1 MVVFVLGCLLGL
13 VAIIGVLVAA
23 TSGGDA
29 DRLGGGIVVAIVA
42 GLLGAGAIVADSHVS
57 VDANT
62 VAIIQEFGKPVGD
75 PAGPG
80 WNWTAPWA
88 TASVIDTK
96 VQNTARLA
104 GDKGDTAGADCV
116 KVNFKDNAS
125 ACADITISYR
135 VSSENAVKLWKN
147 YTSLDDARDKLL
159 RPATD
164 AAAREVYGSFT
175 SLDVIDGSKQSAITD
190 GITGS
195 LRAKLASSG
204 LDLVSVSPG
213 QIHLSDSA
221 QANLDKLRNA
231 QVETQVAQ
239 QTLAKNQAL
248 AAANNALNASLTDGI
263 KFEDC
268 LKVAE
273 EIKTV
278 GFSCTGSGSNM
289 LLNVSGSNK

>member
-1 MVVFVLGCLLGL
+1 MAIFIVGCLVLL
-13 VAIIGVLVAA
+13 VAVIGVLVAIF
-23 TSGGDA
+23 SGGND
-29 DRLGGGIVVAIVA
+29 DMLGGGIATAVIA
-42 GLLGAGAIVADSHVS
+42 GLLGAGIIVMDSHVS

-104 GDKGDTAGADCV
+104 GSGGDTANADCV

-125 ACADITISYR
+125 ACADIQISYR

-147 YTSLDDARDKLL
+147 YNSLDDARDKLL

-164 AAAREVYGSFT
+164 TAAREVYGQFT
-175 SLDVIDGSKQSAITD
+175 SLDVIDGSKQAAITD
-190 GITGS
+190 GITNS

-221 QANLDKLRNA
+221 QKNLDTLRDA
-231 QVETQVAQ
+231 QVQTQVAQ
-239 QTLAKNQAL
+239 QTLARNQAL

-263 KFEDC
+263 RFEDC
-268 LKVAE
+268 LKVAQD
-273 EIKTV
+273 IKTV

-289 LLNVSGSNK
+289 LLSVNGSNK

>member
-1 MVVFVLGCLLGL
+1 MAIFILGCLLGL
-13 VAIIGVLVAA
+13 VAVIGVLAA
-23 TSGGDA
+23 LFSGGNEDM
-29 DRLGGGIVVAIVA
+29 LGGGVAVALIAGILSAGVIVV
-42 GLLGAGAIVADSHVS
+42 DSHVS

-80 WNWTAPWA
+80 WHWTAPWA
-88 TASVIDTK
+88 SASVIDTR

-104 GDKGDTAGADCV
+104 GKQGDTADMDCV

-125 ACADITISYR
+125 ACADISISYG
-135 VSSENAVKLWKN
+135 VSPENAVKLWNN
-147 YTSLDDARDKLL
+147 YTSLDDAQTKLL

-164 AAAREVYGSFT
+164 SAAREVYGSFT
-175 SLDVIDGSKQSAITD
+175 SLDVIDGSKQAELTN
-190 GITGS
+190 GITSS
-195 LRAKLASSG
+195 LRAKLATSG
-204 LDLVSVSPG
+204 LEVVLVSPG

-268 LKVAE
+268 LKVAQ

>member
-1 MVVFVLGCLLGL
+1 MVGFIIGIVLLL
-13 VAIIGVLVAA
+13 VAVVCVI
-23 TSGGDA
+23 
-29 DRLGGGIVVAIVA
+29 VAIGASRSEDKMGASAIAVV
-42 GLLGAGAIVADSHVS
+42 LIFLGVGAIVIDSHVS
-57 VDANT
+57 VEANT

-88 TASVIDTK
+88 SASVIDTK
-96 VQNTARLA
+96 VQTTARLA

-125 ACADITISYR
+125 ACADITVSYR

-147 YTSLDDARDKLL
+147 YTSLDAARDNLL
-159 RPATD
+159 RPLTD
-164 AAAREVYGSFT
+164 NAAREVYGEFT
-175 SLDVIDGSKQSAITD
+175 SLDVIDGSKQAAITD
-190 GITGS
+190 GITAS
-195 LRAKLASSG
+195 LKAKINASG
-204 LDLVSVSPG
+204 LEVVSVAPG

-268 LKVAE
+268 LKIAA

>member
-1 MVVFVLGCLLGL
+1 MGVFILGCILGL
-13 VAIIGVLVAA
+13 IALVGLLVAL
-23 TSGGDA
+23 TSNGDS
-29 DRLGGGIVVAIVA
+29 DRLGGGTVVTLVA
-42 GLLGAGAIVADSHVS
+42 GLLSAGTIVLASHVS

-88 TASVIDTK
+88 SASVIDTR

-104 GDKGDTAGADCV
+104 GKQGDTSDADCV

-135 VSSENAVKLWKN
+135 ISKENAVREWNN
-147 YTSLDDARDKLL
+147 YPTLDDAQIKLL

-164 AAAREVYGSFT
+164 SAAREVYGSFT
-175 SLDVIDGSKQSAITD
+175 SLDVIDGSKQAAITD
-190 GITGS
+190 GITNS
-195 LRAKLASSG
+195 LKAKLASSG

-268 LKVAE
+268 LKVAQD
-273 EIKTV
+273 IKTV
-278 GFSCTGSGSNM
+278 GFSCTGSGSGV
-289 LLNVSGSNK
+289 LLNVNGSNK

>member
-1 MVVFVLGCLLGL
+1 MVGFVIGIILLLIAVVAAL
-13 VAIIGVLVAA
+13 VAIG
-23 TSGGDA
+23 TRDSA
-29 DRLGGGIVVAIVA
+29 DK
-42 GLLGAGAIVADSHVS
+42 LGAAAIAAVLTLVGVGAIVVDSHVS

-62 VAIIQEFGKPVGD
+62 VAIIQEFGKPVGN

-88 TASVIDTK
+88 TSSVIDTR

-125 ACADITISYR
+125 ACTDITISYR
-135 VSSENAVKLWKN
+135 VSAENAVKLWKN
-147 YTSLDDARDKLL
+147 WTSLDDARDKLL

-164 AAAREVYGSFT
+164 SAAREVYGEYA

-190 GITGS
+190 GITNS
-195 LRAKLASSG
+195 LRAKLSSSG

-221 QANLDKLRNA
+221 QANLDRLRNA
-231 QVETQVAQ
+231 QVDTQVAQ

-268 LKVAE
+268 LKIAA

-289 LLNVSGSNK
+289 LLNVNGSNK

>member
-1 MVVFVLGCLLGL
+1 MVGFIIGIVLLL
-13 VAIIGVLVAA
+13 VAVVCVI
-23 TSGGDA
+23 
-29 DRLGGGIVVAIVA
+29 VAIGASRSEDKMGASAIAVV
-42 GLLGAGAIVADSHVS
+42 LTFLGVGAIIIDSHVS
-57 VDANT
+57 VEANT

-88 TASVIDTK
+88 TSSVIDTK
-96 VQNTARLA
+96 VQTTARLA

-125 ACADITISYR
+125 ACADITVSYR

-147 YTSLDDARDKLL
+147 YTSLDAARDNLL
-159 RPATD
+159 RPLTD
-164 AAAREVYGSFT
+164 NAAREVYGEFT
-175 SLDVIDGSKQSAITD
+175 SLDVIDGSKQAAITD
-190 GITGS
+190 GITAS
-195 LRAKLASSG
+195 LKAKINASG
-204 LDLVSVSPG
+204 LEVVSVAPG

-268 LKVAE
+268 LKTAMD
-273 EIKTV
+273 IKTV

>member
-1 MVVFVLGCLLGL
+1 MAVF
-13 VAIIGVLVAA
+13 IIGIVLLLIA
-23 TSGGDA
+23 
-29 DRLGGGIVVAIVA
+29 VVSIIVA
-42 GLLGAGAIVADSHVS
+42 FGASNYQDRMGAGAIAAVLIFLGVGAIIIDSHVS

-88 TASVIDTK
+88 SASVIDTK

-116 KVNFKDNAS
+116 KVNFKDNAL

-147 YTSLDDARDKLL
+147 WASLDDARDKLL

-164 AAAREVYGSFT
+164 SAAREVYGSFT
-175 SLDVIDGSKQSAITD
+175 SLDVIDGSKQSAVTD
-190 GITGS
+190 GITNS

-268 LKVAE
+268 LRVAQ

-278 GFSCTGSGSNM
+278 GFTCTGSGSNM

>member
-1 MVVFVLGCLLGL
+1 VIAFV
-13 VAIIGVLVAA
+13 IGIVLILIAVVAA
-23 TSGGDA
+23 IAAFGASRSEDKM
-29 DRLGGGIVVAIVA
+29 
-42 GLLGAGAIVADSHVS
+42 GAGAIAAVLIFLGIGAIVLDSHVS

-62 VAIIQEFGKPVGD
+62 VAIIQEFGKPVGN

-96 VQNTARLA
+96 VQTTARLA

-125 ACADITISYR
+125 ACADITVSYR

-164 AAAREVYGSFT
+164 NAAREVYGEYA

-190 GITGS
+190 GITKS
-195 LRAKLASSG
+195 LKAKIDSSG
-204 LDLVSVSPG
+204 LELVSVAPG

-263 KFEDC
+263 RFEDC
-268 LKVAE
+268 LKVAQD
-273 EIKTV
+273 IKTV

>member
-1 MVVFVLGCLLGL
+1 MALFIIGCIFGL
-13 VAIIGVLVAA
+13 VAVIGVIVAV

-29 DRLGGGIVVAIVA
+29 DRLGGGAAVAVLA
-42 GLLGAGAIVADSHVS
+42 GLLAGGIIVMDSHVS

-88 TASVIDTK
+88 SASVIDTR

-104 GDKGDTAGADCV
+104 GKQGDTPDADCV

-135 VSSENAVKLWKN
+135 VSPENAVKLWKN
-147 YTSLDDARDKLL
+147 YTTLDDVQTKLL

-164 AAAREVYGSFT
+164 SAAREVYGSFT

-190 GITGS
+190 GITNS

-204 LDLVSVSPG
+204 LDLVSVAPG

-268 LKVAE
+268 LKVAQD
-273 EIKTV
+273 IKTV

>member
-1 MVVFVLGCLLGL
+1 MIGFIVGIVLILIA
-13 VAIIGVLVAA
+13 VVAA
-23 TSGGDA
+23 LA
-29 DRLGGGIVVAIVA
+29 AIGA
-42 GLLGAGAIVADSHVS
+42 SKSEDKMGAGAIAVVLIFLGVGAIIIDSHVS
-57 VDANT
+57 VEANT

-88 TASVIDTK
+88 TATVIDTR

-135 VSSENAVKLWKN
+135 VSQENAVKEWHN
-147 YTSLDDARDKLL
+147 FPTLDDAKEKLL

-164 AAAREVYGSFT
+164 SAAREVYGQYA

-190 GITGS
+190 GITNS
-195 LRAKLASSG
+195 LRAKLSSSG
-204 LDLVSVSPG
+204 LDLMSVSPG

-221 QANLDKLRNA
+221 QANLDHLRNA

-263 KFEDC
+263 RFEDC
-268 LKVAE
+268 LKIAQ

-278 GFSCTGSGSNM
+278 GFTCTGSGSNM
-289 LLNVSGSNK
+289 LLNVNGSNK

>member
-1 MVVFVLGCLLGL
+1 MGIFVVGCLLGVIAL
-13 VAIIGVLVAA
+13 IGVVVAIGGRDDEGMLV
-23 TSGGDA
+23 GGA
-29 DRLGGGIVVAIVA
+29 VTAIVA
-42 GLLGAGAIVADSHVS
+42 GLLSGGLIIADSHVS

-96 VQNTARLA
+96 VQTTARLA
-104 GDKGDTAGADCV
+104 GDKGDTPGADCV

-135 VSSENAVKLWKN
+135 VSSENAVKLWRN
-147 YTSLDDARDKLL
+147 YSSLDDARDKLL

-164 AAAREVYGSFT
+164 SAAREVYGSFT

-190 GITGS
+190 GITSS

-204 LDLVSVSPG
+204 LDLVSVAPG

-268 LKVAE
+268 LNVARD
-273 EIKTV
+273 IKTV

>member
-1 MVVFVLGCLLGL
+1 MGIFIVGCLLGL
-13 VAIIGVLVAA
+13 VAVIGVLVAA
-23 TSGGDA
+23 TSGGNE
-29 DRLGGGIVVAIVA
+29 DRLGGGIIVGVVAGILSVVAIVM
-42 GLLGAGAIVADSHVS
+42 DSHVS

-96 VQNTARLA
+96 VQTTSRLA

-125 ACADITISYR
+125 ACADITVSYR
-135 VSSENAVKLWKN
+135 VSEQNAVKLWRN
-147 YTSLDDARDKLL
+147 YTSLDAARDNLL
-159 RPATD
+159 RPLTD
-164 AAAREVYGSFT
+164 NAAREVYGEFT
-175 SLDVIDGSKQSAITD
+175 SLDVIDGSKQAAITD
-190 GITGS
+190 GITTS
-195 LRAKLASSG
+195 LKAKINASG
-204 LDLVSVSPG
+204 LEVVSVAPG

-273 EIKTV
+273 NIKTV

>member
-1 MVVFVLGCLLGL
+1 MVVFVIGIILLL
-13 VAIIGVLVAA
+13 IAVVSALAAIGARD
-23 TSGGDA
+23 SA
-29 DRLGGGIVVAIVA
+29 DK
-42 GLLGAGAIVADSHVS
+42 LGAAGIAAVLALVGIGATIVDSHVS

-88 TASVIDTK
+88 TSSVIDTK

-135 VSSENAVKLWKN
+135 VSSENAVKLWRN
-147 YTSLDDARDKLL
+147 WSSLDDARDKLL

-164 AAAREVYGSFT
+164 SAAREVYGSFT
-175 SLDVIDGSKQSAITD
+175 SLDVIDGSKQAAITD

-263 KFEDC
+263 RFEDC
-268 LKVAE
+268 LKIAQD
-273 EIKTV
+273 IKTV

>member
-1 MVVFVLGCLLGL
+1 MIGFIVGIVLILIA
-13 VAIIGVLVAA
+13 VVAA
-23 TSGGDA
+23 IAAVGASRSEDKM
-29 DRLGGGIVVAIVA
+29 
-42 GLLGAGAIVADSHVS
+42 GAGAIAAVLIFLGVGAIIIDSHVS

-88 TASVIDTK
+88 TSSVIDTR

-104 GDKGDTAGADCV
+104 GDKGDTPGADCV

-125 ACADITISYR
+125 ACTDITISYR
-135 VSSENAVKLWKN
+135 VSAENAVKLWKN
-147 YTSLDDARDKLL
+147 WTSLDDARDKLL

-164 AAAREVYGSFT
+164 SAAREIYGEFT

-190 GITGS
+190 GITNS

-263 KFEDC
+263 RFEDC
-268 LKVAE
+268 LKVAS

-278 GFSCTGSGSNM
+278 GFTCTGSGSNV
-289 LLNVSGSNK
+289 LLSVNGSNK

>member
-1 MVVFVLGCLLGL
+1 M
-13 VAIIGVLVAA
+13 IGFIA
-23 TSGGDA
+23 
-29 DRLGGGIVVAIVA
+29 GIVLLLIAAVCAIVA
-42 GLLGAGAIVADSHVS
+42 IGVRDTADKLGTAAIAAVLTFLGAGAIILDSHVS
-57 VDANT
+57 VEANN
-62 VAIIQEFGKPVGD
+62 VGIIQEFGKPVGD
-75 PAGPG
+75 PVGPG

-88 TASVIDTK
+88 SVSMIDTK

-164 AAAREVYGSFT
+164 SAAREVYGSFT
-175 SLDVIDGSKQSAITD
+175 SLDVIDGSKQTGITD
-190 GITGS
+190 GITNS

-263 KFEDC
+263 RFEDC
-268 LKVAE
+268 LKVAQ

-278 GFSCTGSGSNM
+278 GFSCTGSGSNV
-289 LLNVSGSNK
+289 LLNVNGSNK

>member
-1 MVVFVLGCLLGL
+1 MAGFVVGLILALVALASAGAAVIDKQARGGAIL
-13 VAIIGVLVAA
+13 VAIVLGII
-23 TSGGDA
+23 SGST
-29 DRLGGGIVVAIVA
+29 II
-42 GLLGAGAIVADSHVS
+42 ADSHVS
-57 VDANT
+57 VDANN
-62 VAIIQEFGKPVGD
+62 VGIITEFGKPVGD
-75 PAGPG
+75 PVGPG
-80 WNWTAPWA
+80 WTWTAPWA
-88 TASVIDTK
+88 SVTQIPTMI
-96 VQNTARLA
+96 QTTERLA
-104 GDKGDTAGADCV
+104 GDKGDTPGADCV

-125 ACADITISYR
+125 ACADITIAVR
-135 VSSENAVKLWKN
+135 VSNQNAVKFWHD
-147 YTSLDDARDKLL
+147 YTSMDDARTKLL

-164 AAAREVYGSFT
+164 TAAREVYGEST
-175 SLDVIDGSKQSAITD
+175 SLDVIDGSKQAAITE
-190 GITGS
+190 GLTNA
-195 LRAKLASSG
+195 LRVKLATSG
-204 LDLVSVSPG
+204 VDLVSVSPG

-273 EIKTV
+273 NIKTV

-289 LLNVSGSNK
+289 LLSVSGSNK

>member
-1 MVVFVLGCLLGL
+1 MAVF
-13 VAIIGVLVAA
+13 IIGIILLLIAVVCAILAL
-23 TSGGDA
+23 GA
-29 DRLGGGIVVAIVA
+29 DKPEDKM
-42 GLLGAGAIVADSHVS
+42 GAGAIATVLIFLGVGAIIVDSHVS
-57 VDANT
+57 VEANT

-88 TASVIDTK
+88 TSSVIDTK

-147 YTSLDDARDKLL
+147 WSSLDDARDKLL

-164 AAAREVYGSFT
+164 SAAREVYGSFT

-263 KFEDC
+263 RFEDC
-268 LKVAE
+268 LRVAAD
-273 EIKTV
+273 IKTV
-278 GFSCTGSGSNM
+278 GFSCTGGGPGM

>member
-1 MVVFVLGCLLGL
+1 MAIFILGCLLGL
-13 VAIIGVLVAA
+13 VAVIGVLAA
-23 TSGGDA
+23 LFSGGNEDM
-29 DRLGGGIVVAIVA
+29 LGGGVVVALIAGILSAGVIVM
-42 GLLGAGAIVADSHVS
+42 DSHVS

-75 PAGPG
+75 PAQPG

-88 TASVIDTK
+88 SASVIDTK

-104 GDKGDTAGADCV
+104 GKQGDTTDSDCV

-125 ACADITISYR
+125 ACADIQISYR
-135 VSSENAVKLWKN
+135 VSAENAVKLWKN
-147 YTSLDDARDKLL
+147 YSSLDDAQVKLL

-164 AAAREVYGSFT
+164 TAAREVYGQFT

-204 LDLVSVSPG
+204 LDLMSVSPG

-268 LKVAE
+268 LKVAQ